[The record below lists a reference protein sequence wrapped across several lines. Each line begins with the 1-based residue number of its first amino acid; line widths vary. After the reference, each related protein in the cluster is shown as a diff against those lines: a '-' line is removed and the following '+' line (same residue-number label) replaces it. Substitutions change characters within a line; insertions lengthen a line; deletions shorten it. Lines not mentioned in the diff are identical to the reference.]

1 MRSKANPPASG
12 SSRGAEAVEK
22 AKKASTCLLD
32 MKYPDRVKSEVNV
45 KLTAPLEVKYH
56 NFTSPG
62 VIEKTKNLTSS
73 EV

>member
-1 MRSKANPPASG
+1 MWSKANPPTSG

-22 AKKASTCLLD
+22 AKKASTCLLEI
-32 MKYPDRVKSEVNV
+32 KYPDRVKSEVSV

-62 VIEKTKNLTSS
+62 AIEKMKDLTSS